1 MAGIRNIFPY
11 VSGHGRGWPGPGI
24 AGLCNSKSWGGG
36 RKQGRGLRPLIQLR
50 CFHVRNDSLW
60 KDSKQAPE
68 APQQGDKAGYAGSP
82 TPAATH
88 DDACMLSDE
97 PLFISDSFRKNEW
110 PWQS

>member
-24 AGLCNSKSWGGG
+24 AGLCNGKSWGGG

-82 TPAATH
+82 TPAATD
-88 DDACMLSDE
+88 DDARMHGYTAKHHLLLCMATVPQL
-97 PLFISDSFRKNEW
+97 
-110 PWQS
+110 